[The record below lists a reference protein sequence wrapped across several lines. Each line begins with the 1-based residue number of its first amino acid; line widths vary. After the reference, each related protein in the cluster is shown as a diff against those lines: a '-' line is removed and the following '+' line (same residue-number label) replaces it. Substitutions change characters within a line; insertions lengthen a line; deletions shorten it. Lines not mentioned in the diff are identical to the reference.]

1 MELADAYGIETKM
14 SSTSTGWLVCVD
26 GIDQLAET
34 ADDLRRLITDAIDQ
48 QHRRKAS

>member
-1 MELADAYGIETKM
+1 MELADAYGIETKT
-14 SSTSTGWLVCVD
+14 SGASTGWLVCVD

>member
-1 MELADAYGIETKM
+1 MTDTGY
-14 SSTSTGWLVCVD
+14 TGWLVCVD

-48 QHRRKAS
+48 QQRPKAS